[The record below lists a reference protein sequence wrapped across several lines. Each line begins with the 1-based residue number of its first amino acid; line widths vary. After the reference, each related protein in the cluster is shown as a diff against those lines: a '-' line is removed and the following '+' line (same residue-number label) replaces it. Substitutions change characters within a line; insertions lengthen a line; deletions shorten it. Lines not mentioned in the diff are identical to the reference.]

1 MRERFDLVVAG
12 CGPAGASCAGRAAE
26 LGLSVLALERASF
39 PRSKPCAAGL
49 TEAALELLGD
59 DAGVVAHD
67 TAHRLR
73 IELGGTVLV
82 WESDAPLVTTTT
94 RRELDSL
101 LARRAAEAGARIEF
115 GTALRDVKSESGRV
129 VVKAG
134 GRTVE
139 CGYLVG
145 ADGPLSVVARRTGAG
160 AQALCGAAY
169 VRAFPRSP
177 AELEIHHG
185 TLVFDPTATRRGY
198 AWVFPKRD
206 HLNVGIYSQIPIGRW
221 LLDDLSRF
229 VDSRFAGWESR
240 GPYAAPIPGSA
251 RRRQPGD
258 SRVLLV
264 GDAAGFA
271 DPITGEGISCAM
283 TSGRAAAEAVAAAL
297 ESGAGASTAYGAAV
311 RSHIRPQLT
320 RLKAVGNLM
329 YSLGPGGMRRAAA
342 FPLARFVVRRLGWW
356 ETPSGAAGRLSVD
369 TSQSGRHQQ

>member
-1 MRERFDLVVAG
+1 MSERFDLVVAG

-26 LGLSVLALERASF
+26 LGLSVFALERARF

-49 TEAALELLGD
+49 TEAALELLGG
-59 DAGVVAHD
+59 DAGLIAHD
-67 TAHRLR
+67 TARRLR

-101 LARRAAEAGARIEF
+101 LVRRAAEAGARIEF
-115 GTALRDVKSESGRV
+115 GTALRDVTSESGRV
-129 VVKAG
+129 VVNAG

-160 AQALCGAAY
+160 TQGLCGAAY

-177 AELEIHHG
+177 AELETHRG

-206 HLNVGIYSQIPIGRW
+206 HLNVGIYSQIPMGRW
-221 LLDDLSRF
+221 LLDDLRRF
-229 VDSRFAGWESR
+229 VDSHFAGWKLR

-251 RRRQPGD
+251 RRRRPGD

-271 DPITGEGISCAM
+271 DPITGEGISYAM

-297 ESGAGASTAYGAAV
+297 EGGAGASTAYGAAV
-311 RSHIRPQLT
+311 RSHIRPQLA
-320 RLKAVGNLM
+320 RLKAIGNLM

-342 FPLARFVVRRLGWW
+342 FPPARFVVRRLGWW
-356 ETPSGAAGRLSVD
+356 ETPSGAGGRLSVD
-369 TSQSGRHQQ
+369 TSQSGRHRQ